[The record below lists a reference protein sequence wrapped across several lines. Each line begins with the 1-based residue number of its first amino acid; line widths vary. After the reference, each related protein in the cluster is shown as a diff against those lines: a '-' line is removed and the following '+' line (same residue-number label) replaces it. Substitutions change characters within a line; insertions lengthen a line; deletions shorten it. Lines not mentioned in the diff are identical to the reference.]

1 MSSVT
6 ATPRT
11 ASPLHSQI
19 QEQTQDLDW
28 TLAHFTFVAN
38 VTALTEECDIAHS
51 PAMSVASCPGTY
63 DTLQAEMSPPQP
75 ALAFIGEAPDLLANY
90 AAFLADPGSDVALLV
105 DEAQRA
111 IVAEAFTVLD
121 ITPEWQM
128 VYENDAAEL
137 MTDPA
142 VELTPEDWPAMQ
154 ALAKAEKT
162 VVRTFSKDPFEHGP
176 ACGVWD
182 KKSLVGMM
190 TTNVRVP
197 GAAKIGNLVI
207 RKGYQ
212 DRGYDVCIIGALV
225 QALQAEGL
233 CPFIII
239 EQERE
244 VMVSH
249 LEQLGFERQRPMYL
263 MHCRLEDETVS

>member
-1 MSSVT
+1 MGN
-6 ATPRT
+6 ATVVPRT
-11 ASPLHSQI
+11 VSPLHSQI

-63 DTLQAEMSPPQP
+63 DTLQARTKPPQP

-90 AAFLADPGSDVALLV
+90 ATFLADPGSDVALLV

-111 IVAEAFTVLD
+111 IVAEAFTVLEV
-121 ITPEWQM
+121 TPEWQM
-128 VYENDAAEL
+128 VYENDASRLATE
-137 MTDPA
+137 PA

-176 ACGVWD
+176 AFGVWD

-190 TTNVRVP
+190 TTNLCVP
-197 GAAKIGNLVI
+197 GAAKIGNLII

-212 DRGYDVCIIGALV
+212 DRGYDMCIIGALV
-225 QALQAEGL
+225 KALQAEGI
-233 CPFIII
+233 CPFIVI

-244 VMVSH
+244 EMVAR
-249 LEQLGFERQRPMYL
+249 LERLGFQRQRPMYL
-263 MHCRLEDETVS
+263 MHCRLEDETIS

>member
-1 MSSVT
+1 MGN
-6 ATPRT
+6 ATVAPRT
-11 ASPLHSQI
+11 VSPLHSQI
-19 QEQTQDLDW
+19 QEQTQDLAW

-38 VTALTEECDIAHS
+38 VTALMEECDIAHS

-63 DTLQAEMSPPQP
+63 DTLQAEMKPPQP
-75 ALAFIGEAPDLLANY
+75 ALAFIGEAPELLANY

-111 IVAEAFTVLD
+111 IVAEAFAVLD

-128 VYENDAAEL
+128 VYEDDAAEL

-142 VELTPEDWPAMQ
+142 VALTPEDWPAMQ

-162 VVRTFSKDPFEHGP
+162 VIRTFSKDPFEHGP
-176 ACGVWD
+176 AFGVWD

-197 GAAKIGNLVI
+197 GAAKIGNLII
-207 RKGYQ
+207 RKGYH
-212 DRGYDVCIIGALV
+212 DHGYEAPIIGALV
-225 QALQAEGL
+225 QALQAEDI

-239 EQERE
+239 DQACEE
-244 VMVSH
+244 MVAR
-249 LEQLGFERQRPMYL
+249 LEHLGFERQRPMYL

>member
-1 MSSVT
+1 MGNVT
-6 ATPRT
+6 AAPRT
-11 ASPLHSQI
+11 VSPLHSQI
-19 QEQTQDLDW
+19 QEQTRNLDW

-51 PAMSVASCPGTY
+51 PAMSVASCPGAY
-63 DTLQAEMSPPQP
+63 DTLQATMASPQP
-75 ALAFIGEAPDLLANY
+75 ALAFVGDAPDLLANY

-105 DEAQRA
+105 NEAQRA
-111 IVAEAFTVLD
+111 IVAEAFTVLEV
-121 ITPEWQM
+121 TPEWQM
-128 VYENDAAEL
+128 VYIDDATDLE
-137 MTDPA
+137 TDPA
-142 VELTPEDWPAMQ
+142 VELTPEDWPMMQ

-162 VVRTFSKDPFEHGP
+162 VIRTFAKDPFEHGP
-176 ACGVWD
+176 AFGVWD
-182 KKSLVGMM
+182 KKNLVGMM

-212 DRGYDVCIIGALV
+212 DRGYDACIIGALV
-225 QALQAEGL
+225 RALQAENI

-244 VMVSH
+244 EMIARLKH
-249 LEQLGFERQRPMYL
+249 LGFKQQRPMYL

>member
-182 KKSLVGMM
+182 KQSLVGMM

-207 RKGYQ
+207 RKEYQ
-212 DRGYDVCIIGALV
+212 DRGYDACIIGALV
-225 QALQAEGL
+225 RALQAEDI

-244 VMVSH
+244 EMVAR
-249 LEQLGFERQRPMYL
+249 LEHLGFERQRPMYL